1 MLHITSLYAS
11 ILGILMIFLAFRVAN
26 FRKEKQVGLG
36 DNGDSKGMKL
46 IRTHANAVEYIPI
59 LLILMAIYEIN
70 GGSTIVL
77 NTVGILAVFARFYH
91 AFGLSKSSGYSLGRF
106 IGTIITFILIISL
119 SILNIYKY
127 FM

>member
-59 LLILMAIYEIN
+59 
-70 GGSTIVL
+70 
-77 NTVGILAVFARFYH
+77 
-91 AFGLSKSSGYSLGRF
+91 
-106 IGTIITFILIISL
+106 
-119 SILNIYKY
+119 
-127 FM
+127 